1 MVVDMGSILL
11 VEDEAVI
18 AESLL
23 YALRSEGLVATWV
36 RDGALA
42 SAALARGGIDLVV
55 LDVGLPDVSG
65 FELCRTWRRSSAV
78 PILFLTAR
86 SAEIDRVVGLEL
98 GADDYVVKP
107 FSPREVTARI
117 RAILRRC
124 AAPVSAESG
133 RTPFRVDDDRLAIT
147 YRGQALALSRVQF
160 RLLRALVQRPGRIF
174 SRSQL
179 IDEAS
184 GGDPSLDRTVDS
196 HIKDLRAKLRAVDP
210 AVDAILTRRG
220 EGYALRED
228 W

>member
-1 MVVDMGSILL
+1 MGSILL